1 MKNFFRMLLGG
12 ILSLLGF
19 GSCDVIGGG
28 MVCMYGQPHADFTV
42 KGTVTDEEG
51 EPVEG
56 IRAVVDA
63 YFSWTDGAGN
73 HYRELDYT
81 DTLYTDSS
89 GMVQRKTGL
98 FDKSSDV
105 TVTLTDV
112 DGEKNGSF
120 EEKVLEGLQMTQVKK
135 GDDSWYNGA
144 YELKFEATLKKK
156 D

>member
-1 MKNFFRMLLGG
+1 MKNFFRMLFGG

-19 GSCDVIGGG
+19 GSCDEIGRE

-51 EPVEG
+51 KPVEG
-56 IRAVVDA
+56 IRTVIDA
-63 YFSWTDGAGN
+63 YLSWTDGVGN

-120 EEKVLEGLQMTQVKK
+120 EEKVMEGLQMTQVKK